1 MDDGIKELERQILQC
16 QKNLLRQTAE
26 LASLQPDV
34 GGIVTKGQRKLNSLE
49 KELKLLQMKVTE
61 SEELNRKLI
70 KKYVFSEGN
79 NLKYDIILYG
89 SGKYGRLWGS
99 QLKAYDI
106 PIAAY
111 VDSNPENCGKVINGI
126 KVMAL
131 SEVIARKKE
140 ILWLVSVA
148 NAIAKK
154 EISELLRKKG
164 YKDIAYSVME
174 TLQILS
180 L

>member
-1 MDDGIKELERQILQC
+1 MNDVIKELERQILQH
-16 QKNLLRQTAE
+16 QRNLLRQTAE
-26 LASLQPDV
+26 LASLQLAE
-34 GGIVTKGQRKLNSLE
+34 GGFVTKEQRKLNSLE
-49 KELKLLQMKVTE
+49 KDFKLLEAKLTE

-79 NLKYDIILYG
+79 YLKYDIILYG
-89 SGKYGRLWGS
+89 AGKYGKLWGS

-106 PIAAY
+106 SIAAY

-126 KVMAL
+126 KVIAF
-131 SEVIARKKE
+131 SEVLARKKE

-148 NAIAKK
+148 NTIAKK
-154 EISELLRKKG
+154 EISELLHKKG